1 MVTIGMIKDKDSADR
16 MPREIAVLLKT
27 QGVTREC
34 EEKII
39 STFGERGRRALKT
52 VVSKRVKKYV
62 LQPSNR
68 VRWIIVG
75 REEEYLVIPLVEYCS
90 CKDFFYYVMTG
101 EAYACYHLLAQR
113 IAELSGL
120 FSKVSESDEVYDRVI
135 ASRIFIY

>member
-1 MVTIGMIKDKDSADR
+1 MIEDKDSADR
-16 MPREIAVLLKT
+16 MPEEIAGLLKN

-34 EEKII
+34 EERII
-39 STFGERGRRALKT
+39 SAFGERGRRALKT
-52 VVSKRVKKYV
+52 VVSRRVKKYV

-75 REEEYLVIPLVEYCS
+75 REEEYLVIPLVKYCS
-90 CKDFFYYVMTG
+90 CKDFFFYVMTG

-120 FSKVSESDEVYDRVI
+120 FSEVRESDEVYDRVI
-135 ASRIFIY
+135 ASRIFLY

>member
-1 MVTIGMIKDKDSADR
+1 MIKDKDNADSI
-16 MPREIAVLLKT
+16 PEEIAITLKT
-27 QGVTREC
+27 QGVTRES

-39 STFGERGRRALKT
+39 SVFGERGRKALRT
-52 VVSKRVKKYV
+52 VALKRVKKYV

-75 REEEYLVIPLVEYCS
+75 REEEYLVIPLVKYCS

-120 FSKVSESDEVYDRVI
+120 FSEVRELDEVYDRVI
-135 ASRIFIY
+135 ASRVFIY

>member
-1 MVTIGMIKDKDSADR
+1 MIKDKDNADSI
-16 MPREIAVLLKT
+16 PEEIAITLKT

-39 STFGERGRRALKT
+39 SVFGERGRKALRT
-52 VVSKRVKKYV
+52 VALKRVKKYV

-75 REEEYLVIPLVEYCS
+75 REEEYLVIPLVKYCS

-120 FSKVSESDEVYDRVI
+120 FSEVRELDEVYDRVI
-135 ASRIFIY
+135 ASRVFIY

>member
-1 MVTIGMIKDKDSADR
+1 MIEDKDSADR
-16 MPREIAVLLKT
+16 IPEEIAGLLKA
-27 QGVTREC
+27 QGVTRGC

-39 STFGERGRRALKT
+39 SAFGERGRRALKT
-52 VVSKRVKKYV
+52 VASRRVKKYV

-68 VRWIIVG
+68 IRWIIVG
-75 REEEYLVIPLVEYCS
+75 REEEYLVIPLVKYCS

-120 FSKVSESDEVYDRVI
+120 FSEVRELDEVYDKVI